1 MLKKF
6 ICIFL
11 LAWLPL
17 FISAASAASLQMV
30 LANLNAEMQT
40 NMPTIDSCHQHASD
54 AQENS
59 NANNE
64 VHSKHHHVCTVC
76 GFCVVASGFANIPHA
91 LTVHTAEFSAS
102 QPAFFMAAFHPQTY
116 PPTVKPPILH

>member
-17 FISAASAASLQMV
+17 FISAASAASLQMA

-40 NMPTIDSCHQHASD
+40 NMAAIDACHQHASD

-64 VHSKHHHVCTVC
+64 VHSKQHHVCTVC
-76 GFCVVASGFANIPHA
+76 GFCVVASGFASIA
-91 LTVHTAEFSAS
+91 HTPIVQTTDVTTS
-102 QPAFFMAAFHPQTY
+102 QPAFFTAVFHALTY
-116 PPTVKPPILH
+116 PPVIKPPILH